1 MTARE
6 MTSERLAEVRE
17 RRPYDN
23 DRDLAV
29 VEVPHDD
36 DWLDIW
42 GHVDALTTD
51 RDEARQEVA
60 ALRAQR
66 DEIREAH
73 RVDEEERDSDAL
85 RRMAT
90 LAVEAQKKLSTLT
103 EAVAWYL
110 ELRARDAGSNGAQA
124 EGYANTL
131 RAAHDDLTSLVD
143 GEPATARAAHL
154 DTLTTR
160 LLRAEADCVGA
171 SKRLSDVGN
180 EAADREDE
188 LKGMLEALTARLEA
202 AKRERDD
209 ARRFLGLQH
218 AMVASGHSHSL
229 LRHEHQCTLDAMQGI
244 EVREREA
251 IARAGRAEARADA
264 AEKKLAAID
273 APFHG
278 GALHHIEMLH
288 ADQRASRDREEALA
302 LKLDAAETK
311 LAALVEAADF
321 LGPTWP
327 SELVAWMGRG
337 GKPDEATRA
346 AVAGLQDLH
355 AALRA
360 ARGGP

>member
-1 MTARE
+1 MSPGELESLRTEGEQHGLSRRETLTLLEHLDAVADQRNVAMSRLFDSEKARNEITA
-6 MTSERLAEVRE
+6 
-17 RRPYDN
+17 
-23 DRDLAV
+23 
-29 VEVPHDD
+29 
-36 DWLDIW
+36 
-42 GHVDALTTD
+42 D

-154 DTLTTR
+154 DTLT
-160 LLRAEADCVGA
+160 
-171 SKRLSDVGN
+171 
-180 EAADREDE
+180 
-188 LKGMLEALTARLEA
+188 ARLEA
-202 AKRERDD
+202 AERERGELRAEVVTLRADLEEW
-209 ARRFLGLQH
+209 RR
-218 AMVASGHSHSL
+218 SHREAESL
-229 LRHEHQCTLDAMQGI
+229 ADQAKRR
-244 EVREREA
+244 RERTLETV
-251 IARAGRAEARADA
+251 EARADA
-264 AEKKLAAID
+264 AEAKLAAID
-273 APFHG
+273 APFLG

-288 ADQRASRDREEALA
+288 ADQRESRDREEALV
-302 LKLDAAETK
+302 LKLDAAEAK
-311 LAALVEAADF
+311 LAALVEAVGCLDVDPSAD
-321 LGPTWP
+321 
-327 SELVAWMGRG
+327 VAAI
-337 GKPDEATRA
+337 E
-346 AVAGLQDLH
+346 

-360 ARGGP
+360 ARGEL